1 MKTRRNYKS
10 IIRITLFYIVLL
22 SAVFSAAGC
31 FIDKKVSTSA
41 IDMIVVFNKDVP
53 IEKSSSIMFEH
64 EYIFV
69 EGTDSSKGKTYFQES
84 GPKYIVK
91 VPKEKI
97 DVFIAEMKVI
107 PQIYEIYRADYSIT
121 KD

>member
-1 MKTRRNYKS
+1 MKTQKNYKS
-10 IIRITLFYIVLL
+10 IIRITLFHVMLL

-41 IDMIVVFNKDVP
+41 IDMVVVFNKDVP

-69 EGTDSSKGKTYFQES
+69 EGMDSSKGKKYFQET

-91 VPKEKI
+91 VSKEKI